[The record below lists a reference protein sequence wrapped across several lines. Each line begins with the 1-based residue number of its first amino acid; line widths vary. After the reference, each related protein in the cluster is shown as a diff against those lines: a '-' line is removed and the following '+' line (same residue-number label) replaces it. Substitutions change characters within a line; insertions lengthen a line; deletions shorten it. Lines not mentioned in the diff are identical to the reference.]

1 MGSGS
6 GTHTL
11 EKNLNYVQKQLDQ
24 YRGTRQKNPY
34 HVQKLRDQGID
45 RGIKIKKMFIDAF
58 RINFRGH
65 QKHFQGRSEHL
76 HGIRDVTSEAMK
88 LEG

>member
-11 EKNLNYVQKQLDQ
+11 EKNLDYDQKQLDQ
-24 YRGTRQKNPY
+24 DRGTRQKNPY

-45 RGIKIKKMFIDAF
+45 RGIKKMFIDVF
-58 RINFRGH
+58 RTNFRGH